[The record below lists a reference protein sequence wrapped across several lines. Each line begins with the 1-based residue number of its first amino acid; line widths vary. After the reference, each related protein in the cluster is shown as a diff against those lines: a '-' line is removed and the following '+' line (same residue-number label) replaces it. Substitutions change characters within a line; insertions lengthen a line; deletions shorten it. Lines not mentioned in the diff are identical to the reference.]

1 MKKWLLVLLVI
12 AMIVIHQDSWL
23 WDDKT
28 LVAGVLP
35 IGLAFHALYTVL
47 CSVTMALLV
56 HYTWPEHLEQEELEG
71 EPVHEVS
78 H

>member
-12 AMIVIHQDSWL
+12 AMIVIHQDGWL

-28 LVAGVLP
+28 LVGGVLP
-35 IGLAFHALYTVL
+35 IGLAYHALYTVL
-47 CSVTMALLV
+47 ASITMALLV
-56 HYTWPEHLEQEELEG
+56 HYAWPSHLEQPEREG
-71 EPVHEVS
+71 EPVQEVS